1 MVDSFMTKSKYI
13 HSLNLAE
20 AHCGVSGLLVVLQP
34 CIRTGST
41 LSSRTAA
48 KKDDPYRGEL
58 EFPRR
63 EGKFLIKANVA
74 EKACCVVIY
83 NQLWTFL
90 SSFKL

>member
-34 CIRTGST
+34 RIRTGST

-58 EFPRR
+58 EFPTR
-63 EGKFLIKANVA
+63 EG
-74 EKACCVVIY
+74 
-83 NQLWTFL
+83 
-90 SSFKL
+90 